1 MAYMF
6 LLLPY
11 PGKIIFE
18 GGLVTSYHSPLKK
31 KVVYIV
37 GPRSCNLDNQFEVNN
52 FSMCGKWCFLR
63 YL

>member
-18 GGLVTSYHSPLKK
+18 GGLVTSYHSPLKNK
-31 KVVYIV
+31 KLFILL
-37 GPRSCNLDNQFEVNN
+37 GPDLAIWTTNL
-52 FSMCGKWCFLR
+52 K
-63 YL
+63 